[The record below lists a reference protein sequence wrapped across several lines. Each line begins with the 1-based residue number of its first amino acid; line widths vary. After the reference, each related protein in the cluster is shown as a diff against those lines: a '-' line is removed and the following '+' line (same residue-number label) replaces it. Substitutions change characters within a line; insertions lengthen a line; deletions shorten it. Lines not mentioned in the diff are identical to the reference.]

1 MAEVKK
7 NTADRVYENL
17 FHMLVSGDYAP
28 GDRIPSEHELKERFN
43 VSRNTIRAALNRM
56 NALGIIETRQGD
68 GTYLKGVGTGM
79 YINSFVPSIL
89 SNSDDLMGLLAMR
102 RGVEVSS
109 ARLAAVNATEKEL
122 QEMQEYFDFLHDKDV
137 NNQAFASMTSEFHHK
152 IAIASKNPLLA
163 DMLEVISWIITA
175 KMADFLVYRPNVADS
190 SYYHYMVFRCI
201 KQRKP
206 DEAAFM
212 MDCHMKLLI
221 DTVGEYLKNGQNRQ
235 KENDAGC
242 DTIRVTHIF
251 EKSED
256 LQYDSNS
263 HYNESDGADCV

>member
-1 MAEVKK
+1 M
-7 NTADRVYENL
+7 
-17 FHMLVSGDYAP
+17 
-28 GDRIPSEHELKERFN
+28 
-43 VSRNTIRAALNRM
+43 
-56 NALGIIETRQGD
+56 
-68 GTYLKGVGTGM
+68 
-79 YINSFVPSIL
+79 
-89 SNSDDLMGLLAMR
+89 
-102 RGVEVSS
+102 
-109 ARLAAVNATEKEL
+109 
-122 QEMQEYFDFLHDKDV
+122 HDKDV

-175 KMADFLVYRPNVADS
+175 KMADFLVYQPNVADS